1 MKIICLAWGLFFSC
15 LATAQNKKTV
25 PVSNTNLY
33 FEERD
38 TYFPGGEDAWKKL
51 IRERLKLDSI
61 HFDVLIYDTLSW
73 TADVYFTI
81 DTSGKLKI
89 TEIKTAF
96 AVDQVYLAE
105 IRRFFEESP
114 RWVPARQNGQNIRAM
129 KKQLIGYVPREE

>member
-1 MKIICLAWGLFFSC
+1 MKIICLAWCLFFSC

-25 PVSNTNLY
+25 PASNTNLY

-81 DTSGKLKI
+81 DTSGKLKV

-96 AVDQVYLAE
+96 AVDQAYLAE